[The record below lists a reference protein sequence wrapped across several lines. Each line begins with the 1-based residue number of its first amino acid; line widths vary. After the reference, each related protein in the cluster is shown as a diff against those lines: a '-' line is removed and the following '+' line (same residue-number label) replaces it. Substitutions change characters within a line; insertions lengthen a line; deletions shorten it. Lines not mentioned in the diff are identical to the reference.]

1 MVINILFCIS
11 IQNFIRINKINY
23 KYKDKDISK
32 ILNKKKLLINN
43 K

>member
-1 MVINILFCIS
+1 MVINILYFIS